1 MFDDEGADGWAPF
14 ALTRPCGELRFGRWT
29 LRERLER
36 VAAAR
41 VTGHLTRPWLRRY
54 VEAGAP
60 ASLDPG
66 RLPVAATYWNARA
79 VPALD
84 AVWSRTPANLW
95 VAGRLAGIRLASGAR
110 PPRPGWFAA
119 ARPEPDL
126 PDQTVPGDWLH
137 EPWDLV
143 SAGPARLAAD
153 LAVTA
158 GDDERE
164 PPSDCWRVGGDP
176 IRVAADA
183 RVEPG
188 VLFDVREGPIELGAG
203 TEVRSGTRLAG
214 PLYAGPNSRLL
225 GGAISRFAS
234 GPHAVVR
241 GEIDSVTVLGHAN
254 KAHEGYL
261 GHAYV
266 GRWVN
271 LGAMTTNSDLK
282 HTYGPIRVGPP
293 GARADTGL
301 AKFGCLVGDHA
312 KTGIGT
318 RLDAGTVVGAGAS
331 LFGAGPLPK
340 WVEPFSWGAGGGPE
354 RCRREAFLRTAGRV
368 VARRGVEPDK
378 PFRDWLGDVWDEAC
392 GG

>member
-66 RLPVAATYWNARA
+66 RLPAAAIYWNARA
-79 VPALD
+79 VPSLD
-84 AVWSRTPANLW
+84 AAWSRTPANLW
-95 VAGRLAGIRLASGAR
+95 VAGRLAGIRLAAGAR

-126 PDQTVPGDWLH
+126 PDRTLPGEWLQQ
-137 EPWDLV
+137 PWDLV

-153 LAVTA
+153 LAATA
-158 GDDERE
+158 GGDERE
-164 PPSDCWRVGGDP
+164 PPTGCWHLGAEP
-176 IRVAADA
+176 IRIGADA

-188 VLFDVREGPIELGAG
+188 VLFDAREGPIELGAG

-214 PLYAGPNSRLL
+214 PLYAGPDSRLL
-225 GGAISRFAS
+225 GGSISRFAG

-241 GEIDSVTVLGHAN
+241 GEIDGVTMLGHAN
-254 KAHEGYL
+254 KAHDGYL
-261 GHAYV
+261 GQAYV

-301 AKFGCLVGDHA
+301 VKFGCLVGDHA

-318 RLDAGTVVGAGAS
+318 RLDAGTVVGTGAS
-331 LFGAGPLPK
+331 LFGGGPVPT
-340 WVEPFSWGAGGGPE
+340 WIEPFSWGVGGAPE
-354 RCRREAFLRTAGRV
+354 RCRREAFIRTAGRV
-368 VARRGVEPDK
+368 VARRGVEPDQ